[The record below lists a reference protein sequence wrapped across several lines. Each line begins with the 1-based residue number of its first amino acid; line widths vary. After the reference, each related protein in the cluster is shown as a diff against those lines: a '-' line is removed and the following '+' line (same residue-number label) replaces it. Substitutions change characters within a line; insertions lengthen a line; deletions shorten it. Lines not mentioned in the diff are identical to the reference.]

1 MDFIE
6 REGVVADY
14 FKELY
19 ETKNP
24 VGFFSSMMRDL
35 LSVETEKTH
44 FMLIARLLKLYG
56 RKSLFH
62 AVIDIAESNDL
73 EISKFPYGL
82 LAYLCKRNSGITDEN
97 KYTDHPSLEGF
108 IQKVNK
114 ELEKARR

>member
-14 FKELY
+14 FKEVY

-35 LSVETEKTH
+35 LSVDTSKTEY
-44 FMLIARLLKLYG
+44 MLIAKLLKLYG

-62 AVIDIAESNDL
+62 AVVDIAESNDL
-73 EISKFPYGL
+73 EITKFPYGL
-82 LAYLCKRNSGITDEN
+82 LAYLCKRNSGITDES
-97 KYTDHPSLEGF
+97 KHLDHPSLEGF
-108 IQKVNK
+108 IQRVNK
-114 ELEKARR
+114 EIEKARR